1 MHRLLERQIAKAK
14 KGRAD
19 GSIDVDAL
27 LALVDA
33 SYEEADKERRLA
45 ARAAEEMEREMRAL
59 AEQARSQGEAL
70 LKGVLE
76 AVGDGVVL
84 SDHRGVI
91 IDVNAA
97 VERLFG
103 YSRAELIGRDL
114 AVLMGEDDARQHP
127 GWVADYNRD
136 RVVRIIGRT
145 RELMA
150 RRRDGSVFPIELAVG
165 DLSSSG
171 VRRFVGIV
179 RDITERLRAKREIE
193 DSRQRFQ
200 DFAEASSDWM
210 WETDAD
216 HRFTLFAGNRER
228 AITFDPEKSLGKTR
242 LELMAASAPAELV
255 ARHRADLEARRPFR
269 EFVYPMT
276 QGGPSAQHD
285 GRVRHLR
292 VSGRPVF
299 DGDGAFRGYRGTAS
313 DITDAL
319 AAEER
324 MAALERQLSAAIS
337 SMSEGFVLY
346 DRDHR
351 VVACND
357 RYRDFYPQWAAD
369 IDARAALPDLLRLGA
384 ARGLY
389 DLEGRAVEDWVA
401 WRMASHLRADGAP
414 ILLRL
419 SDGRVFRVRERTTP
433 DGGVVGVHSDVTVEL
448 VLQRQL
454 QDAKEAAEG
463 ASRAK
468 SEFLAVMSH
477 EIRTPMNGVIG
488 MTGLLLTT
496 SLTDE
501 QKHFAVTIRDSA
513 ECLLA
518 IINDILDYSKVEAGR
533 MDFESADFDIATL
546 VESVVEILA
555 PRALGKGVEIASF
568 VDPSARLLACGD
580 AGRVRQILMNLAG
593 NAVKFTDEGWVTI
606 EVAAVSS
613 DEAAGTV
620 RLRFTVADTG
630 VGIEEEA
637 QARLFGM
644 FMQADGSSTRRHG
657 GSGLGLAISRRLAE
671 LMGGDVGFASVYGDG
686 STFWFEIPLAVRGRS
701 GGATADLRGARL
713 LVVDDLEVN
722 RDFLQR
728 RLGAAGAVVETVDS
742 VDSALAALARAD
754 FDAIITD
761 EAMPGGS
768 GVHLASLVRA
778 DERWRD
784 MPMVLASSRGVLQ
797 ITGDHQGLDAVVHK
811 PLRDAVL
818 FSTLGRLLN
827 RLQDAAPVQEATESP
842 GSAAALGRA
851 LRLLVVEDNAV
862 NQQVALGV
870 LRRLDHTVDVAG
882 DGIEALEAVRQRPYD
897 IIFMDVRMPR
907 MDGLEA
913 TRRIRQLSGPAAR
926 TPIVAMTAGAMQGD
940 EAGCLEAGMDG
951 FLAKPIDRRKL
962 YEALERFAGVDAAA
976 AAAGDA
982 AANAARRAAQKMD
995 AAEVDVAVEGGMSG
1009 GDLDVEALDDLVDVL
1024 GVEDVEHLARRFLG
1038 DAPKRLQ
1045 GMRAAFSVGDID
1057 TAARE
1062 AHSIKGASG
1071 SMGMRRVEAAAA
1083 ALEKRLRGGG
1093 DVDCAQAAAGL
1104 EALIAAATAAL
1115 DLYLAAHGGGGDD
1128 SDGG

>member
-19 GSIDVDAL
+19 GSIDIDAL

-33 SYEEADKERRLA
+33 SYQEADKERRLA
-45 ARAAEEMEREMRAL
+45 ARAADEMEREMRAL

-84 SDHRGVI
+84 ADHRGVI
-91 IDVNAA
+91 VDVNAA
-97 VERLFG
+97 IERLFG
-103 YSRAELIGRDL
+103 YSRGELIGCDL
-114 AVLMGEDDARQHP
+114 AVLMEEGDAGRHP

-136 RVVRIIGRT
+136 RVARIIGRT
-145 RELMA
+145 RELLA
-150 RRRDGSVFPIELAVG
+150 RRRDGSTFPIELAVG

-179 RDITERLRAKREIE
+179 RDITERLRVKREIE

-210 WETDAD
+210 WETDAE

-228 AITFDPEKSLGKTR
+228 AITFDPEKSLGRTR
-242 LELMAASAPAELV
+242 LELMAAGAPADLV
-255 ARHRADLEARRPFR
+255 ARHRADLDARRPFR
-269 EFVYPMT
+269 EFVYPMS
-276 QGGPSAQHD
+276 QN

-299 DGDGAFRGYRGTAS
+299 DADGVFRGYRGTAS

-324 MAALERQLSAAIS
+324 MAALKRQLSAAIS

-346 DRDHR
+346 DRDQR

-357 RYRDFYPQWAAD
+357 RYRDFYPQWATN
-369 IDARAALPDLLRLGA
+369 IDNRAPLPDLLRFGV
-384 ARGLY
+384 ARGFY
-389 DLEGRAVEDWVA
+389 DLQDRDAEEWIA
-401 WRMASHLRADGAP
+401 WRMASHQRADGAP

-419 SDGRVFRVRERTTP
+419 SDGRSFRVRERTTP
-433 DGGVVGVHSDVTVEL
+433 DGGVVGVHSDVSAEL
-448 VLQRQL
+448 ALQRQL
-454 QDAKEAAEG
+454 QDAKDAAEG

-496 SLTDE
+496 PLSDE

-533 MDFESADFDIATL
+533 MDFESADFDVATL

-568 VDPSARLLACGD
+568 VDPSARLLARGD

-613 DEAAGTV
+613 DETAEAV

-630 VGIEEEA
+630 VGIENEA
-637 QARLFGM
+637 QAKLFGM

-671 LMGGDVGFASVYGDG
+671 LMGGAVGFKSVYGEG

-701 GGATADLRGARL
+701 CGAAADLRGAWF

-728 RLGAAGAVVETVDS
+728 RLGAAGAIVETADS
-742 VDSALAALARAD
+742 VDSALAALRHAAAAAADGRAAG

-778 DERWRD
+778 DPRWRD
-784 MPMVLASSRGVLQ
+784 TPIVLASSRGVLQ
-797 ITGDHQGLDAVVHK
+797 ITGDHHGLDAVVHK
-811 PLRDAVL
+811 PLRDGVL

-827 RLQDAAPVQEATESP
+827 RLSEAAPVQEAAETP
-842 GSAAALGRA
+842 GSAVALGRA

-913 TRRIRQLSGPAAR
+913 TRRIRQLAGPAAR

-962 YEALERFAGVDAAA
+962 YETLERFAGPSPTESRTTAESPPT
-976 AAAGDA
+976 
-982 AANAARRAAQKMD
+982 MD
-995 AAEVDVAVEGGMSG
+995 AATIDVATRPVAVDGE
-1009 GDLDVEALDDLVDVL
+1009 LDVEALDDLSDVL
-1024 GVEDVEHLARRFLG
+1024 GIEDVEHLARRFLA

-1045 GMRAAFSVGDID
+1045 GMRAASNVGDID

-1062 AHSIKGASG
+1062 AHSLKGASG
-1071 SMGMRRVEAAAA
+1071 SMGMRRVEATAA
-1083 ALEKRLRGGG
+1083 ALEKRLRSGD
-1093 DVDCAQAAAGL
+1093 DVDCAQAAAAL
-1104 EALIAAATAAL
+1104 EDIIAAAAAAL
-1115 DLYLAAHGGGGDD
+1115 ELYLARRRAADGDQN
-1128 SDGG
+1128 G

>member
-27 LALVDA
+27 LALVAA

-45 ARAAEEMEREMRAL
+45 ARAVEEMEREMRAL

-91 IDVNAA
+91 VDVNAA

-103 YSRAELIGRDL
+103 YTRDELIGRDL
-114 AVLMGEDDARQHP
+114 AVLMGEDDAKRHP

-136 RVVRIIGRT
+136 RIVRIIGRT
-145 RELMA
+145 RELLA
-150 RRRDGSVFPIELAVG
+150 RRRDGSTFPIELAVG

-179 RDITERLRAKREIE
+179 RDITERLRVKREIE

-242 LELMAASAPAELV
+242 LELMAAGAPADLI
-255 ARHRADLEARRPFR
+255 AKHRADLEARQPFR

-276 QGGPSAQHD
+276 QGG

-357 RYRDFYPQWAAD
+357 RYRDFYPQWAVD
-369 IDARAALPDLLRLGA
+369 IDAHGALPDLLRLGA

-389 DLEGRAVEDWVA
+389 DMEGRDLEDWVA
-401 WRMASHLRADGAP
+401 WRMASHRRADGEP

-419 SDGRVFRVRERTTP
+419 ADGRVFRVRERATP
-433 DGGVVGVHSDVTVEL
+433 DGGVVGVHSDVTAEL
-448 VLQRQL
+448 ALQRQL
-454 QDAKEAAEG
+454 QDAKDAAEG

-496 SLTDE
+496 SLSEE

-533 MDFESADFDIATL
+533 MDFESADFDVATL

-606 EVAAVSS
+606 EVAAVAA
-613 DEAAGTV
+613 DEAAGNV

-637 QARLFGM
+637 QAKLFGM

-671 LMGGDVGFASVYGDG
+671 LMGGAVGFASVYGEG

-701 GGATADLRGARL
+701 SAAADLRGARL

-728 RLGAAGAVVETVDS
+728 RLGAAGAVVETADS
-742 VDSALAALARAD
+742 VDAALAALERAAG
-754 FDAIITD
+754 FDAVITD

-768 GVHLASLVRA
+768 GVHLASLVRGDA
-778 DERWRD
+778 RWRD
-784 MPMVLASSRGVLQ
+784 TPMVLASSRGVLQ

-827 RLQDAAPVQEATESP
+827 RLPEAAPVQEASDSP

-926 TPIVAMTAGAMQGD
+926 TPIIAMTAGAMQGD

-962 YEALERFAGVDAAA
+962 YEALERFAGSSMVKSQAAA
-976 AAAGDA
+976 ADGAADGANQAAG
-982 AANAARRAAQKMD
+982 
-995 AAEVDVAVEGGMSG
+995 VVAVDGE
-1009 GDLDVEALDDLVDVL
+1009 LDIEALDDLTDVL
-1024 GVEDVEHLARRFLG
+1024 GVEDVAHLVRRFLE

-1045 GMRAAFSVGDID
+1045 SMRAASNVGDID

-1083 ALEKRLRGGG
+1083 ALEKRLRSG
-1093 DVDCAQAAAGL
+1093 DDIDCAAAAAGL
-1104 EALIAAATAAL
+1104 EDLIAAGAAAL
-1115 DLYLAAHGGGGDD
+1115 DVYFAARPPGD
-1128 SDGG
+1128 

>member
-114 AVLMGEDDARQHP
+114 AVLMGEDDARRHP

-136 RVVRIIGRT
+136 RIARIIGRT
-145 RELMA
+145 RELLA
-150 RRRDGSVFPIELAVG
+150 RRRDGSTFPIELAVG

-179 RDITERLRAKREIE
+179 RDITERLRVKREIE
-193 DSRQRFQ
+193 DSRRRFQ

-242 LELMAASAPAELV
+242 LELMAAGAPAELV

-269 EFVYPMT
+269 EFVYPMA
-276 QGGPSAQHD
+276 QGG

-401 WRMASHLRADGAP
+401 WRMASHQRADGAP

-419 SDGRVFRVRERTTP
+419 SDGRVFRVRERGTP

-448 VLQRQL
+448 TLQRQL

-496 SLTDE
+496 PLSEE

-533 MDFESADFDIATL
+533 MDFESADFDVATL

-606 EVAAVSS
+606 EVAGVSR
-613 DEAAGTV
+613 DEAAGIV

-671 LMGGDVGFASVYGDG
+671 LMGGAVGFDSVYGEG

-701 GGATADLRGARL
+701 CAAADLRGARL

-728 RLGAAGAVVETVDS
+728 RLGVAGAVVETADS
-742 VDSALAALARAD
+742 VDSALAALARTA

-784 MPMVLASSRGVLQ
+784 TPMVLASSRGVLQ

-827 RLQDAAPVQEATESP
+827 RLPDAAPVQEVSDSP

-962 YEALERFAGVDAAA
+962 YEALERFAGDAAA
-976 AAAGDA
+976 KAAQK
-982 AANAARRAAQKMD
+982 AAQKMD
-995 AAEVDVAVEGGMSG
+995 AAEVDVAGEGGMSG

-1045 GMRAAFSVGDID
+1045 GMRAAFGVGDID

-1083 ALEKRLRGGG
+1083 TLEKRLRSDG

-1104 EALIAAATAAL
+1104 ETLIAAATAAL
-1115 DLYLAAHGGGGDD
+1115 DDYLAAHGGGGD
-1128 SDGG
+1128 

>member
-27 LALVDA
+27 LALVAA

-84 SDHRGVI
+84 ADHRGVI

-103 YSRAELIGRDL
+103 YTRDELIGRNL
-114 AVLMGEDDARQHP
+114 AILMGEDDARRHP

-136 RVVRIIGRT
+136 RIARIIGRT
-145 RELMA
+145 RELLA
-150 RRRDGSVFPIELAVG
+150 RRRDGSAFPIELAVG

-193 DSRQRFQ
+193 DSRRRFQ

-210 WETDAD
+210 WETDAE

-228 AITFDPEKSLGKTR
+228 AITFDPEKTLGKTR
-242 LELMAASAPAELV
+242 LELMAANVPAELA
-255 ARHRADLEARRPFR
+255 ARHRADLAARRPFR
-269 EFVYPMT
+269 EFVYPM
-276 QGGPSAQHD
+276 AQSG

-299 DGDGAFRGYRGTAS
+299 DSDGVFTGYRGTAS

-346 DRDHR
+346 DRDQR

-357 RYRDFYPQWAAD
+357 RYRDFYPQWAVD
-369 IDARAALPDLLRLGA
+369 INAHGALPDLLRLGA

-389 DLEGRAVEDWVA
+389 DLEGRDAEEWVA
-401 WRMASHLRADGAP
+401 WRMASHCRADGTP

-419 SDGRVFRVRERTTP
+419 ADGRVFRVRERTTP
-433 DGGVVGVHSDVTVEL
+433 DGGVVGVHSDVTAEL
-448 VLQRQL
+448 ALQRQL
-454 QDAKEAAEG
+454 QDAKDAAEG

-496 SLTDE
+496 PLSEE

-533 MDFESADFDIATL
+533 MDFESADFDVATL

-606 EVAAVSS
+606 EVAAVSC
-613 DEAAGTV
+613 DEPAGTV

-630 VGIEEEA
+630 VGVEEEA
-637 QARLFGM
+637 QAKLFGM

-671 LMGGDVGFASVYGDG
+671 LMGGAVGFTSVYGEG

-701 GGATADLRGARL
+701 CGAAADLRGARL

-728 RLGAAGAVVETVDS
+728 RLAAAGAVVETADS
-742 VDSALAALARAD
+742 VDAALAALARTG

-768 GVHLASLVRA
+768 GVHLAALVRA
-778 DERWRD
+778 DERRRD
-784 MPMVLASSRGVLQ
+784 TPMVLASSRGVLQ

-818 FSTLGRLLN
+818 FSTLARLLN
-827 RLQDAAPVQEATESP
+827 RLPDAAPVQEASEYP

-962 YEALERFAGVDAAA
+962 FEALERFAGSVPTKSEAAET
-976 AAAGDA
+976 
-982 AANAARRAAQKMD
+982 AANVTEANVTAGGAAMD
-995 AAEVDVAVEGGMSG
+995 GE
-1009 GDLDVEALDDLVDVL
+1009 LDVEALDDLTDVL
-1024 GVEDVEHLARRFLG
+1024 GVEDVEYLARRFLA

-1045 GMRAAFSVGDID
+1045 GMRAASSVGDID

-1093 DVDCAQAAAGL
+1093 EVDCVQAAAGL
-1104 EALIAAATAAL
+1104 EDLIAAAAAAL
-1115 DLYLAAHGGGGDD
+1115 DAYLAQRRAAAAD
-1128 SDGG
+1128 

>member
-14 KGRAD
+14 KGRSD
-19 GSIDVDAL
+19 GAIDVDAL

-103 YSRAELIGRDL
+103 YSRAELIGCDL
-114 AVLMGEDDARQHP
+114 TVLMGEDDARQHP
-127 GWVADYNRD
+127 DWVADYNRH
-136 RVVRIIGRT
+136 RVARVIGRT
-145 RELMA
+145 RELLA

-179 RDITERLRAKREIE
+179 RDITERLRVKREIE
-193 DSRQRFQ
+193 DSRLRFQ

-216 HRFTLFAGNRER
+216 HRFTMFAGNRER
-228 AITFDPEKSLGKTR
+228 AITFDPEQTLGKTR
-242 LELMAASAPAELV
+242 LELMAAGAPADLI

-269 EFVYPMT
+269 EFVYPMA
-276 QGGPSAQHD
+276 QGG

-299 DGDGAFRGYRGTAS
+299 DGDGLFRGYRGTAS

-357 RYRDFYPQWAAD
+357 RYRDFYPQWATD

-389 DLEGRAVEDWVA
+389 NLEGRDAEDWLA
-401 WRMASHLRADGAP
+401 WRMASHQRADGTP

-419 SDGRVFRVRERTTP
+419 ADGRAFRVRERATP

-448 VLQRQL
+448 ALQRQL
-454 QDAKEAAEG
+454 QDAKDAAEE

-496 SLTDE
+496 PLTDE

-533 MDFESADFDIATL
+533 MDFESADFDVATL

-606 EVAAVSS
+606 EVAAVPCE
-613 DEAAGTV
+613 DAAETV

-630 VGIEEEA
+630 VGIEEDA
-637 QARLFGM
+637 QAKLFGM

-671 LMGGDVGFASVYGDG
+671 LMGGAVGFTSVYGDG
-686 STFWFEIPLAVRGRS
+686 STFWFEIPLAVRGQS
-701 GGATADLRGARL
+701 CGAAADLRGARI
-713 LVVDDLEVN
+713 LVVDVLEIN

-728 RLGAAGAVVETVDS
+728 RLG
-742 VDSALAALARAD
+742 
-754 FDAIITD
+754 
-761 EAMPGGS
+761 
-768 GVHLASLVRA
+768 
-778 DERWRD
+778 
-784 MPMVLASSRGVLQ
+784 
-797 ITGDHQGLDAVVHK
+797 
-811 PLRDAVL
+811 
-818 FSTLGRLLN
+818 
-827 RLQDAAPVQEATESP
+827 
-842 GSAAALGRA
+842 
-851 LRLLVVEDNAV
+851 
-862 NQQVALGV
+862 
-870 LRRLDHTVDVAG
+870 
-882 DGIEALEAVRQRPYD
+882 
-897 IIFMDVRMPR
+897 
-907 MDGLEA
+907 
-913 TRRIRQLSGPAAR
+913 
-926 TPIVAMTAGAMQGD
+926 
-940 EAGCLEAGMDG
+940 
-951 FLAKPIDRRKL
+951 KL
-962 YEALERFAGVDAAA
+962 CF
-976 AAAGDA
+976 
-982 AANAARRAAQKMD
+982 
-995 AAEVDVAVEGGMSG
+995 
-1009 GDLDVEALDDLVDVL
+1009 
-1024 GVEDVEHLARRFLG
+1024 F
-1038 DAPKRLQ
+1038 
-1045 GMRAAFSVGDID
+1045 
-1057 TAARE
+1057 
-1062 AHSIKGASG
+1062 
-1071 SMGMRRVEAAAA
+1071 
-1083 ALEKRLRGGG
+1083 
-1093 DVDCAQAAAGL
+1093 
-1104 EALIAAATAAL
+1104 
-1115 DLYLAAHGGGGDD
+1115 
-1128 SDGG
+1128 

>member
-27 LALVDA
+27 LALVAA

-84 SDHRGVI
+84 ADHRGVI

-114 AVLMGEDDARQHP
+114 AILMGEDDARRHP

-136 RVVRIIGRT
+136 RIARIIGRT
-145 RELMA
+145 RELLA
-150 RRRDGSVFPIELAVG
+150 RRRDGSTFPIELAVG

-179 RDITERLRAKREIE
+179 RDITERLRVKREIE
-193 DSRQRFQ
+193 DSRRRFQ

-228 AITFDPEKSLGKTR
+228 AITFDPEKTLGKTR
-242 LELMAASAPAELV
+242 LELMAAGVPADLV

-269 EFVYPMT
+269 EFVYPM
-276 QGGPSAQHD
+276 AQSG

-299 DGDGAFRGYRGTAS
+299 DADGAFRGYRGTAS

-357 RYRDFYPQWAAD
+357 RYRDFYPQWAVD
-369 IDARAALPDLLRLGA
+369 IDARGALPDLLRAGA

-389 DLEGRAVEDWVA
+389 DLEGRDLEDWVA
-401 WRMASHLRADGAP
+401 WRMASHRRADGEP

-419 SDGRVFRVRERTTP
+419 ADGRVFRVRERATP
-433 DGGVVGVHSDVTVEL
+433 DGGVVGVHSDVTAEL
-448 VLQRQL
+448 ALQRQL

-496 SLTDE
+496 PLSEE

-533 MDFESADFDIATL
+533 MDFESADFDVATL

-606 EVAAVSS
+606 EVAVASA
-613 DEAAGTV
+613 DDAAGTV
-620 RLRFTVADTG
+620 RLRFTIADTG

-637 QARLFGM
+637 QAKLFGM

-671 LMGGDVGFASVYGDG
+671 LMGGDVGFASVYGEG

-701 GGATADLRGARL
+701 CAAADLRGARL

-728 RLGAAGAVVETVDS
+728 RLAVAGAVVETADS
-742 VDSALAALARAD
+742 VEAALAALERAD
-754 FDAIITD
+754 GFDAVITD

-778 DERWRD
+778 DQRWRD
-784 MPMVLASSRGVLQ
+784 TPMVLASSRGVLQ

-827 RLQDAAPVQEATESP
+827 RLPQAAPVQEATESP

-913 TRRIRQLSGPAAR
+913 TRRIRQLSGPAAH

-940 EAGCLEAGMDG
+940 ETGCLEAGMDG

-962 YEALERFAGVDAAA
+962 YEALERFAGADAP

-982 AANAARRAAQKMD
+982 AAKAAQKMD
-995 AAEVDVAVEGGMSG
+995 AAGGDVAGEGGMT
-1009 GDLDVEALDDLVDVL
+1009 GDELDTEALDDLVDVL
-1024 GVEDVEHLARRFLG
+1024 GVEDVEYLVRRFLG

-1045 GMRAAFSVGDID
+1045 GMRAASGVGDLD

-1083 ALEKRLRGGG
+1083 ALEKRLRRGD
-1093 DVDCAQAAAGL
+1093 DVDCAAAAAGL
-1104 EALIAAATAAL
+1104 EELIAAGAAAL
-1115 DLYLAAHGGGGDD
+1115 DVYLAARPPSAAAD
-1128 SDGG
+1128 